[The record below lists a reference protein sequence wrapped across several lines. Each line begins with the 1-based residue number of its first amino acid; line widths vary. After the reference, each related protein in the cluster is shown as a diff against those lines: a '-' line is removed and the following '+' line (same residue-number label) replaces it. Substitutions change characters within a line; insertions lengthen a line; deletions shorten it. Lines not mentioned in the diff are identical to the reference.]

1 MIVCR
6 VYNIFV
12 KSKNEQVTEICERME
27 NSMLFADSGRKHSHK
42 NTGRK
47 LTAVMILAL
56 VIVLSPFVISSTY
69 AGTSGGTVEYSDN
82 VENGKLYFKL
92 PPDTGDEY
100 AHLIGCDKEVTAVV
114 IPDTVEGYTVGAI
127 DWGAF
132 SGCYDLKELA
142 IPEHVRELKS
152 CIIKECGIQK
162 LYIPSTVESI
172 ESDFVENGDDLS
184 EITIDPDN
192 PNYMAKNGVIFSKD
206 GKTLIR
212 TNSYVP
218 WVEYRKDIAN
228 NDKYYLPYS
237 VNNTET
243 VLPSGVETM
252 VSSCIDNNGIIDLI
266 IPEGVKT
273 IKPFSIMC
281 DGHIRKI
288 LIPQSAVDLED
299 YCVFVTSG
307 SPAPMF
313 YCYRGSA
320 AEDYLKSH
328 DLKYKYAE
336 QWDEPADVDTWKF
349 YQGISFTGNDPNA
362 ASYKI
367 EKKGASV
374 VPFKLDMTAV
384 TKLTYSVDDPSV
396 AEVDADGI
404 VTPKAKGIVI
414 VTVTAE
420 ETEFFGESTTRVKIA
435 FLSGPATKP
444 EEPGDGDTPTDP
456 EDPIGGDTPS
466 ETEDPR
472 SGDTPTEPEDPRGG
486 GTPAEPDEP
495 TPVVAPMDQSITCR
509 KSYSKTY
516 GCSSFSLNA
525 TARTKLTY
533 SSSNKNVATV
543 SSYGR
548 VYIKNPGT
556 ATITVTAAGTS
567 KYNKATA
574 RISIKVSLAKPSL
587 SLSYSNRSAKLTWTR
602 VTGASGYKVYVYN
615 PAKKKYEC
623 KLTKSSSIKSVTHK
637 GLIKGKT
644 YYYKVRAFRNVGS
657 KKVYGPYSAVR
668 SVKAR

>member
-1 MIVCR
+1 
-6 VYNIFV
+6 
-12 KSKNEQVTEICERME
+12 
-27 NSMLFADSGRKHSHK
+27 MLFADSDNNSLK
-42 NTGRK
+42 NICRK
-47 LTAVMILAL
+47 LTVVMILA
-56 VIVLSPFVISSTY
+56 VAIALSPLVMSGTY

-142 IPEHVRELKS
+142 IPEHVRELTS

-172 ESDFVENGDDLS
+172 ASDFVENGDDLS

-192 PNYMAKNGVIFSKD
+192 PNYMAKNGAIFSKD

-237 VNNTET
+237 VNDTET

-266 IPEGVKT
+266 IPEGVTT
-273 IKPFSIMC
+273 IKGLAIVCM
-281 DGHIRKI
+281 RKI
-288 LIPQSAVDLED
+288 LIPRSAVELENRWIFFTGD
-299 YCVFVTSG
+299 D
-307 SPAPMF
+307 PIPMF

-349 YQGISFTGNDPNA
+349 HQGISSSYKIDNDPDGLY
-362 ASYKI
+362 YKI
-367 EKKGASV
+367 EKKGGSV
-374 VPFKLDMTAV
+374 VPFKLDMSAV
-384 TKLTYSVDDPSV
+384 TTLAYSVDDPSV
-396 AEVDADGI
+396 AEVDADGM
-404 VTPKAKGIVI
+404 VTPKAAGTVI

-420 ETEFFGESTTRVKIA
+420 ETECFKGNTTRVQII
-435 FLSGPATKP
+435 FLNGPATKP
-444 EEPGDGDTPTDP
+444 EEPGDGDTPTDL
-456 EDPIGGDTPS
+456 
-466 ETEDPR
+466 EDPR

-509 KSYSKTY
+509 RSYSKTY
-516 GCSSFSLNA
+516 GCSSFGLNA

-533 SSSNKNVATV
+533 RSSNKNVATV

-556 ATITVTAAGTS
+556 ATITVSAAGTS

-574 RISIKVSLAKPSL
+574 RISVKVSLAKPSL
-587 SLSYSNRSAKLTWTR
+587 SLRYSRRSAKLTWSR
-602 VTGASGYKVYVYN
+602 VIGASGYKVYVYN
-615 PAKKKYEC
+615 PARKKYEC
-623 KLTKSSSIKSVTHK
+623 KLTKSASVKSVTHK
-637 GLIKGKT
+637 GLRKGKT
-644 YYYKVRAFRNVGS
+644 YYYKLRAFRHVGS